1 MIQLHTLGA
10 LNLQRDGVEVRSV
23 LSQPKRLALLVFLA
37 SARPRGFHSRD
48 TLLGLFWPE
57 ADDAAARNALRQ
69 ALHYLRRSLGEAALA
84 SRTDR
89 DVGVDP
95 SVVWCDAAA
104 FDQAVEEKRHSDA
117 LELYRGDFLPGFFV
131 EDAPEI
137 ERWLDE
143 ERSRRRSHAVDAAWS
158 LAHSEERAGHLRA
171 AVVWARKAVGLT
183 PYDEGAAR
191 RLISLLD
198 RSGEPASAIE
208 AFEEFERRLIAEYG
222 ITPSAETVQQID
234 AIRSRKNPQAAVP
247 SAAGRKNDSAP
258 HVLALASASPAAP
271 APQPPAASAA
281 VAPLPSPKRSVEVPA
296 RRKWPRIAAAALVVA
311 MLSSGAW
318 YATSSRN
325 GTEAVTRDS
334 SKAIAV
340 LPFVNM
346 SGDQENEY
354 FSDGITEEILNSLVQ
369 VDRLRIAS
377 RTSSFAFK
385 GKQDDIREIGRKLG
399 VNTVLEGSVRRSG
412 DRVKITAQ
420 LINVETGLHVW
431 SKSYD
436 RELNDIFAVQEEI
449 AHAITDALELQFSAA
464 EHEEHVRRATK
475 DPEAYDLYL
484 RGKYLITISS
494 QERNLQAIDLF
505 TKATARDPRFAL
517 AYAGLAKAQIAAA
530 EFVAPR
536 QVLPRAKAAAL
547 RALQLD
553 STLVETR
560 LALAEVRQV
569 YDRDWLAAEYEIQ
582 RAIALDPVSPDAHS
596 AYANLLLDAR
606 RYPEARKERE
616 RSWELRALQAPDS
629 TMNSFRAER
638 EISFASLSWYTGDLN
653 EAMRRA
659 RQAAMLDPS
668 NPTARVLISMLYID
682 LKQPEAAVREMERV
696 TEMTKRATP
705 YLAHLG
711 RAYAFAGRKAEAAAL
726 LDTLNIR
733 SRTQYVG
740 KDQIAL
746 LHYALGDTAKTLE
759 WLERAVADYHWWMPN
774 SNYHPL
780 WRGLH
785 EHPRFRA
792 MMRTI
797 GAP

>member
-1 MIQLHTLGA
+1 
-10 LNLQRDGVEVRSV
+10 
-23 LSQPKRLALLVFLA
+23 
-37 SARPRGFHSRD
+37 
-48 TLLGLFWPE
+48 LLGLFWPE

-69 ALHYLRRSLGEAALA
+69 ALHYLRRSLGEDSLT
-84 SRTDR
+84 SRSDR

-95 SVVWCDAAA
+95 NLLWCDAAA
-104 FDQAVEEKRHSDA
+104 FDQAFEQKRYGDA
-117 LELYRGDFLPGFFV
+117 LELYKGDFLPGFFV

-143 ERSRRRSHAVDAAWS
+143 ERTRRRAHAVDAAWV
-158 LAHSEERAGHLRA
+158 LAQQDERAGHMRA

-183 PYDEGAAR
+183 PYDEAAVR

-198 RSGEPASAIE
+198 RSGEPAAAIE
-208 AFEEFERRLIAEYG
+208 AFEDFEKRLAAEYG
-222 ITPSAETVQQID
+222 ITPSAETVQVLD
-234 AIRSRKNPQAAVP
+234 AIRARKNPQP
-247 SAAGRKNDSAP
+247 AP
-258 HVLALASASPAAP
+258 VEAAP
-271 APQPPAASAA
+271 PPPAPKKPEST
-281 VAPLPSPKRSVEVPA
+281 VTTSPVPA
-296 RRKWPRIAAAALVVA
+296 TPASQVPAPATLPMQAPARVLLRPINNRKKRWPRIAAVALIVA
-311 MLSSGAW
+311 LLSTGAW
-318 YATSSRN
+318 YATS
-325 GTEAVTRDS
+325 TRVVD
-334 SKAIAV
+334 KAAPVDAGRAIAV

-346 SGDQENEY
+346 SGDTENEY
-354 FSDGITEEILNSLVQ
+354 FSDGITEEILNALVQ
-369 VDRLRIAS
+369 VEGLRIAS
-377 RTSSFAFK
+377 RTSSFSFK

-420 LINVETGLHVW
+420 LINVADGYHIW

-436 RELNDIFAVQEEI
+436 REVTDIFAVQEEI
-449 AHAITDALELQFSAA
+449 AHEITDALSLQFSAQQ
-464 EHEEHVRRATK
+464 HEEHLRRATK
-475 DPEAYDLYL
+475 DAQAYDLYL
-484 RGKYLITISS
+484 RGKYLITIAS
-494 QERNLQAIDLF
+494 QERNKQAIDLF
-505 TKATARDPRFAL
+505 TQATQRDPRFAL
-517 AYAGLAKAQIAAA
+517 AYAGLAKAHIASA

-536 QVLPRAKAAAL
+536 QVLPRAKAAAM

-582 RAIALDPVSPDAHS
+582 RAIALDPGSGDAHG
-596 AYANLLLDAR
+596 AYANLLLDSR

-616 RSWELRALQAPDS
+616 RAWDLRAMQAPDS

-638 EISFASLSWYTGDLN
+638 EISWASMAWYEGRMD

-659 RQAAMLDPS
+659 RAAAMLDPS
-668 NPTARVLISMLYID
+668 NLTARVMISMLYLE
-682 LKQPEAAVREMERV
+682 LKQPDAAVREIERA
-696 TEMTKRATP
+696 TEMSKRATP
-705 YLAHLG
+705 FIAHLG
-711 RAYAFAGRKAEAAAL
+711 RAYAYAGRRAEARAL
-726 LDTLNIR
+726 LDTLSAR
-733 SRTQYVG
+733 SSSQYVG

-746 LHYALGDTAKTLE
+746 LHYALGDTTEALN
-759 WLERAVADYHWWMPN
+759 WLEQAVEDYHWWMPN

>member
-1 MIQLHTLGA
+1 MPRHTQLIQLHALGA

-69 ALHYLRRSLGEAALA
+69 ALHYLRRSLGEDALT
-84 SRTDR
+84 SRSDR
-89 DVGVDP
+89 DVGIDP
-95 SVVWCDAAA
+95 AHLWCDAAA
-104 FDQAVEEKRHSDA
+104 FDQAFEERRYGDA
-117 LELYRGDFLPGFFV
+117 LELYQGDFLPGFFV

-137 ERWLDE
+137 ERWLEE
-143 ERSRRRSHAVDAAWS
+143 ERARRRSHAVDAAWA
-158 LAHSEERAGHLRA
+158 LAQNEERAGHMRA
-171 AVVWARKAVGLT
+171 AIVWARKAVGLT
-183 PYDEGAAR
+183 PHDEAAAR

-198 RSGEPASAIE
+198 RSGEPAAAIE
-208 AFEEFERRLIAEYG
+208 VYEELSRRLTTEYG

-234 AIRSRKNPQAAVP
+234 AIRSRKNPTPAPAAVVP
-247 SAAGRKNDSAP
+247 VPEVAPPIRKAAPA
-258 HVLALASASPAAP
+258 ALVALPPAPAAP
-271 APQPPAASAA
+271 QIGPGRPPAQRA
-281 VAPLPSPKRSVEVPA
+281 KKIR
-296 RRKWPRIAAAALVVA
+296 WPRLAAAALVVA
-311 MLSSGAW
+311 VLGTGAW
-318 YATSSRN
+318 YATSSGQRESAATADD
-325 GTEAVTRDS
+325 GRS
-334 SKAIAV
+334 IAV

-346 SGDQENEY
+346 SGQADNEY
-354 FSDGITEEILNSLVQ
+354 FSDGITEEILNALVQ
-369 VDRLRIAS
+369 VDGLRVAS

-385 GKQDDIREIGRKLG
+385 GKQNDIREIGRKLG

-420 LINVETGLHVW
+420 LINVRDGLHIW

-436 RELNDIFAVQEEI
+436 REVDDIFAVQEEI
-449 AHAITDALELQFSAA
+449 AHTITDRLELQFSATQ
-464 EHEEHVRRATK
+464 HEEHVRRATK
-475 DPEAYDLYL
+475 DAEAYDLYL

-494 QERNLQAIDLF
+494 QEKNLQAIDLF
-505 TKATARDPRFAL
+505 TKATSRDPRFAL

-536 QVLPRAKAAAL
+536 KVLPRAKAAAL

-582 RAIALDPVSPDAHS
+582 RAIALDPGSADAHS
-596 AYANLLLDAR
+596 AYANLLLDSR
-606 RYPEARKERE
+606 RYAEARKERE
-616 RSWELRALQAPDS
+616 RAWELRALQAPDS

-638 EISFASLSWYTGDLN
+638 ELSFASLAWYNNDPA

-659 RQAAMLDPS
+659 RSAAMLDPS
-668 NPTARVLISMLYID
+668 NATARVLISMMYLD

-696 TEMTKRATP
+696 TEMTRRATP

-711 RAYAFAGRKAEAAAL
+711 RAYAYAGRTAEARAL
-726 LDTLNIR
+726 LDTLAVR
-733 SRTQYVG
+733 ARTQYVG

-746 LHYALGDTAKTLE
+746 LHYALGDTAQALD
-759 WLERAVADYHWWMPN
+759 WLEQAVEDYHWWMPN

>member
-69 ALHYLRRSLGEAALA
+69 ALHYLRRSLGESSLA
-84 SRTDR
+84 SRSDR

-95 SVVWCDAAA
+95 AVVWCDAAA
-104 FDQAVEEKRHSDA
+104 FDQAVEEKRHADA

-143 ERSRRRSHAVDAAWS
+143 ERSRRRSHAVEAAWS
-158 LAHSEERAGHLRA
+158 LAHAEERAGHLRA
-171 AVVWARKAVGLT
+171 AVLWARKAVGLT

-208 AFEEFERRLIAEYG
+208 AFEEFERRLVAEYG

-234 AIRSRKNPQAAVP
+234 AIRSRKNPQPAVP
-247 SAAGRKNDSAP
+247 SAPARKSEPATQSMAP
-258 HVLALASASPAAP
+258 PTPVTAPVTPAP
-271 APQPPAASAA
+271 APPRATRTPVKKQ
-281 VAPLPSPKRSVEVPA
+281 
-296 RRKWPRIAAAALVVA
+296 WPRIATAAVFVAL
-311 MLSSGAW
+311 LSSGAW

-325 GTEAVTRDS
+325 RTETVARDS
-334 SKAIAV
+334 SQAIAV

-346 SGDQENEY
+346 SDDEENEY
-354 FSDGITEEILNSLVQ
+354 FSDGITEEILNALVQ
-369 VDRLRIAS
+369 VDGLRIAS

-420 LINVETGLHVW
+420 LINVETGFPVW
-431 SKSYD
+431 GKSYD
-436 RELNDIFAVQEEI
+436 REINDIFALQEEI
-449 AHAITDALELQFSAA
+449 AHAITDALQLQFSAA
-464 EHEEHVRRATK
+464 EHEEHVRRATR
-475 DPEAYDLYL
+475 DAEAYDLYL

-505 TKATARDPRFAL
+505 TKATARDSRFAL

-536 QVLPRAKAAAL
+536 QVLPRAKAAAM

-582 RAIALDPVSPDAHS
+582 RAIALDPGAADAHS
-596 AYANLLLDAR
+596 AYANFLLDAR
-606 RYPEARKERE
+606 RYPEAIKERE
-616 RSWELRALQAPDS
+616 RTWELRALQAPDS

-711 RAYAFAGRKAEAAAL
+711 RAYAYAGRTAEARAL
-726 LDTLNIR
+726 LDTLGIR
-733 SRTQYVG
+733 AKSQYVG
-740 KDQIAL
+740 KDQVAL
-746 LHYALGDTAKTLE
+746 LNYALGDTAKALE
-759 WLERAVADYHWWMPN
+759 WLEQAVADYHWWMPN

>member
-1 MIQLHTLGA
+1 LPRYAQLIQLHTLGA
-10 LNLQRDGVEVRSV
+10 LNLQKDGVEVRSV

-37 SARPRGFHSRD
+37 TARPRGFHSRD

-69 ALHYLRRSLGEAALA
+69 ALHYLRRSLGESCLT
-84 SRTDR
+84 SRSDR

-95 SVVWCDAAA
+95 NVIWCDGAA
-104 FDQAVEEKRHSDA
+104 FDLAFEQKRYGDA

-131 EDAPEI
+131 EEAPEI

-143 ERSRRRSHAVDAAWS
+143 ERSRRRSHAVDAAWA
-158 LAHSEERAGHLRA
+158 LAHTEEREGHMRA

-183 PYDEGAAR
+183 PYDEGAVR

-198 RSGEPASAIE
+198 RSGEPAAALE
-208 AFEEFERRLIAEYG
+208 AYEEFERRLVAEYG

-234 AIRSRKNPQAAVP
+234 AIRARKNPQPQLQSQPAT
-247 SAAGRKNDSAP
+247 
-258 HVLALASASPAAP
+258 VLPVVAMVKKAEPTPA
-271 APQPPAASAA
+271 PPAATA
-281 VAPLPSPKRSVEVPA
+281 VAARAPRSINN
-296 RRKWPRIAAAALVVA
+296 RKQLWPRLAAAAVLVAV
-311 MLSSGAW
+311 LSTGAW
-318 YATSSRN
+318 FATSSRQKDDDVATDR
-325 GTEAVTRDS
+325 GRAM
-334 SKAIAV
+334 AV

-354 FSDGITEEILNSLVQ
+354 FSDGITEEILNALVQ
-369 VDRLRIAS
+369 VDGLRLAS

-420 LINVETGLHVW
+420 LINVESGLHIW
-431 SKSYD
+431 SSSFD
-436 RELNDIFAVQEEI
+436 REMTDIFAVQEEI
-449 AHAITDALELQFSAA
+449 AHAITDALALQFSAT
-464 EHEEHVRRATK
+464 EHAEHVRRATK
-475 DPEAYDLYL
+475 DAQAYDLYL

-494 QERNLQAIDLF
+494 QEKNLQAIDLF
-505 TKATARDPRFAL
+505 GQATARDPHFAL

-530 EFVAPR
+530 EFTAPR
-536 QVLPRAKAAAL
+536 QVLPRAKAAAM

-569 YDRDWLAAEYEIQ
+569 YDRDWLASEYEIQ
-582 RAIALDPVSPDAHS
+582 RAIALDPGSPEAHS
-596 AYANLLLDAR
+596 AYANLLLDSR
-606 RYPEARKERE
+606 RYPEAKKERE
-616 RSWELRALQAPDS
+616 KAWELRALQAPDS

-638 EISFASLSWYTGDLN
+638 EISWGSYAWYIGDIN

-659 RQAAMLDPS
+659 RSAALLDPT
-668 NPTARVLISMLYID
+668 NATARVLISMLYIE
-682 LKQPEAAVREMERV
+682 LRQPEAAVREIEHA
-696 TEMTKRATP
+696 TQMTNRATP
-705 YLAHLG
+705 MLAHLG
-711 RAYAFAGRKAEAAAL
+711 RAYAFAGRTGEARAL
-726 LDTLNIR
+726 LDTLALR
-733 SRTQYVG
+733 SRSQYVG
-740 KDQIAL
+740 KDQMAL
-746 LHYALGDTAKTLE
+746 LHYALGDTTEALD
-759 WLERAVADYHWWMPN
+759 WLERAVEDYHWWMPN